1 MSEADKAA
9 AMTRYLMY
17 KVSLRSAD
25 AGLAAECLDVV
36 CQHSTKDDT
45 LLYACVLEAQQAG
58 DKRQAVIALQKVL
71 EKYGYGAPV
80 GVHLPALLRCTARL
94 LLSELIVE
102 GVVNQSVAEE
112 LGKLFEGA
120 VVQAKAARRP
130 QNAQVQ
136 HSFTTVELE
145 WFSKNSYNISL
156 KYCAE
161 LSPKSLTRLL
171 AACIQFIELLDK
183 EDQLQGKETLIR
195 RIFCDFLSAC
205 AFIALARAEDNIQAS
220 LQNYLAVRRHA
231 QSFRNLA
238 LQQMQ
243 EKAFGD
249 SAKDDLIA
257 KYFQIIKFEL
267 EAVLKLEDWN
277 AMDDL
282 FQECWKY
289 ENPHH
294 YETLADLVLVIHS
307 CVLKADLDGSYQAK
321 ILAVLQK
328 IINLSWRHGSRDIT
342 KLARWIRCLFQIS
355 LSFDE
360 NISLQCLDQATNIAQ
375 KRQNEPNHYPASEL
389 EWLAT
394 TSFNRAV
401 DFYCASDD
409 ANCKLWAEK
418 ALSLAAVAED
428 KGALRDLLFEKYSGL
443 AWDGAGDGSR

>member
-1 MSEADKAA
+1 MSEAGKAA

-71 EKYGYGAPV
+71 EKYGYGAPA

-120 VVQAKAARRP
+120 VAQAKAARRP
-130 QNAQVQ
+130 QNAQAQ

-156 KYCAE
+156 KHCAE
-161 LSPKSLTRLL
+161 LNPKSLIRLL

-205 AFIALARAEDNIQAS
+205 AFIALARTEDNIQAS
-220 LQNYLAVRRHA
+220 LQNYLAVRRHT

-243 EKAFGD
+243 EKVFGD

-282 FQECWKY
+282 FKECWKY

-307 CVLKADLDGSYQAK
+307 CMLKADLDGSYQAK
-321 ILAVLQK
+321 IIAVLQVR
-328 IINLSWRHGSRDIT
+328 ST
-342 KLARWIRCLFQIS
+342 F
-355 LSFDE
+355 
-360 NISLQCLDQATNIAQ
+360 
-375 KRQNEPNHYPASEL
+375 
-389 EWLAT
+389 
-394 TSFNRAV
+394 
-401 DFYCASDD
+401 
-409 ANCKLWAEK
+409 
-418 ALSLAAVAED
+418 LSL
-428 KGALRDLLFEKYSGL
+428 
-443 AWDGAGDGSR
+443 